1 MEGPGVARWQVAAF
15 IMAEHLGKPAAATA
29 NVVFPIYFSKQPMP
43 FIRTSVHKDTPAEQ
57 RKAIVDGIHQ
67 ALVDG
72 IGMPADELFNLVTDY
87 DANQFFF
94 SRTFNGYARSDRVVV
109 VEITMRRGRSDAM
122 KRALYANI
130 ASNLEKNA
138 GVAPNDVFIFTHEN
152 DYSDWSVGGGKFAMA
167 IAQQVG
173 PDA

>member
-1 MEGPGVARWQVAAF
+1 
-15 IMAEHLGKPAAATA
+15 
-29 NVVFPIYFSKQPMP
+29 MP

-87 DANQFFF
+87 DAQQFFF
-94 SRTFNGYARSDRVVV
+94 SRAFNGYARSDKVVV

-130 ASNLEKNA
+130 AANLEKDA

-152 DYSDWSVGGGKFAMA
+152 D
-167 IAQQVG
+167 
-173 PDA
+173 